1 MLNQQSKALVL
12 TGMLAVASTPSLA
25 ELNVETPAFWLQYGE
40 NTIKAAERLVANQA
54 YAKNVILFVGDG
66 MGISTITAA
75 RILEGQRKPDNR
87 GGEENSLS
95 FEKAPYVAL
104 SKTYSANQQTPDSA
118 PTMSAIITGVKTN
131 DGELS
136 VGTQVARQEKNA
148 EVVNTY
154 KVKTLLEQAE
164 EKGLSTG
171 VVSTA
176 RVTHAT
182 PAACYAHTSERDWE
196 SDAQI
201 PAGATVSDI
210 AKQLLDFGYGNGLE
224 VALGGGRSMFLP
236 NTAADPEDSD
246 KFGGRKDG
254 VDLTQRWLTQYPKS
268 AYVYNKAG
276 FDAVD
281 PKRTEHLL
289 GLFERSHMEYEHD
302 RLSDKGGEPS
312 LTEMTEKAIDILSKN
327 KKGYLLMVEAG
338 RIDHAHHAG
347 NAYRAL
353 TEAVELSN
361 AVRKALEKTNPK
373 NTLIV
378 VTADH
383 SHTFTIAGYPQRGN
397 PIMGLVKQAGESGLA
412 KDSNGLPYA
421 TLGYANGPGYRGA
434 NGRPDLSMVDTAHP
448 DFLQEAA
455 VPMASE
461 THGAEDVAIFA
472 FGPKAHLFHGVQ
484 EQSYIYQVMAHALKF
499 KAGR

>member
-1 MLNQQSKALVL
+1 MRDKPSKKILLAAMLS
-12 TGMLAVASTPSLA
+12 VASTLSAA
-25 ELNVETPAFWLQYGE
+25 EQAIETPAFWLESGQ
-40 NTIKAAERLVANQA
+40 NSIKAAARLKANKGF
-54 YAKNVILFVGDG
+54 AKNVILFIGDG
-66 MGISTITAA
+66 MGVSTITAA
-75 RILEGQRKPDNR
+75 RILEGQSKPNNR

-95 FEKAPYVAL
+95 FETAPYVAL
-104 SKTYSANQQTPDSA
+104 AKTYSANQQTPDSA

-136 VGTQVARQEKNA
+136 VGMQVARQEKDA

-164 EKGLSTG
+164 EHGLSTG

-176 RVTHAT
+176 RLTHAT

-201 PAGATVSDI
+201 SAGVGVKDI
-210 AKQLLDFGYGNGLE
+210 ARQLLEFGYGNGLE

-236 NTAADPEDSD
+236 NSAPDPEDSD

-268 AYVYNKAG
+268 AYVFNKAG

-281 PKRTEHLL
+281 PQQTEHLL

-302 RLSDKGGEPS
+302 RLGDKAGEPS
-312 LTEMTEKAIDILSKN
+312 LTEMTEKAIDLLSKN
-327 KKGYLLMVEAG
+327 KKGYVLMVEAG

-353 TEAVELSN
+353 TETVALSD

-373 NTLIV
+373 DTLIV

-397 PIMGLVKQAGESGLA
+397 PIMGLVKQPGEAGFA

-421 TLGYANGPGYRGA
+421 TLGYANGPGYRGG
-434 NGRPDLSMVDTAHP
+434 NGRPDLSPVDTAHP

-455 VPMASE
+455 VPLGSE
-461 THGAEDVAIFA
+461 THGAEDVPIFA
-472 FGPKAHLFHGVQ
+472 FGPQAHLFHGVQ
-484 EQSYIYQVMAHALKF
+484 EQSYIYQVMAHALRF
-499 KAGR
+499 KTGR